1 MIDRRKFLAG
11 TGMVAAG
18 AISRRLYAQ
27 AGPPRRGADEVLTLD
42 LASCGRCFVTLLGN
56 VVRVRSNGRRF
67 A

>member
-27 AGPPRRGADEVLTLD
+27 AGPPRRGADEASPWIWEARQVLCHIIGKRR
-42 LASCGRCFVTLLGN
+42 SGPIVGRG
-56 VVRVRSNGRRF
+56 F